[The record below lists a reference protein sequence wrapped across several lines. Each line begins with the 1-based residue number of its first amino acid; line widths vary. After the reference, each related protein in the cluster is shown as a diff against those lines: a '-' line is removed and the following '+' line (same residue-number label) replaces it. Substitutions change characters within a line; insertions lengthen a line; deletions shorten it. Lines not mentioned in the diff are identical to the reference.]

1 VRCPSG
7 HQNPSGVNPCGE
19 CGEPIDESLIA
30 QAMMFIKRWRTALSG
45 RGYVVFGGIAGL
57 ILLIVVG
64 SAGWSSWNK
73 SQLLDRFDAAITADS
88 LRDAEVVVAAMQEID
103 AQEQRFIDAA
113 ALLSA
118 LEESRAH
125 FDKAAELQAEGDYR
139 AAYAEYFLVDQRDV
153 ARFDRAQAK
162 AIEVQQL
169 FEQDLLAAVEAKLE
183 DDPRQAFWDIQNES
197 DFLTNSADVV
207 DMRNQAAQATMND
220 AENTMKSLV
229 DAGNII
235 GAAKRWNLTSDAL
248 LEFAPEFETQT
259 EWFATIWEADKAD
272 ALTKVYSWTGG
283 PDGLTRYFDKKA
295 VQYKLSGGEI
305 TWITADALE
314 LHLYQESD
322 RLSLYLKAMLYNL
335 SWVMTESVVATID
348 GESWDLGFSAD
359 QIEQYEGT
367 RNVWEGGWKP
377 VSAPDID
384 QLMSI
389 AMSKTTTIKFS
400 GTDGESSFTLK
411 AADKAGIQNML
422 LAYFALGGDPRSFW

>member
-7 HQNPSGVNPCGE
+7 HQNPSGENPCGE
-19 CGEPIDESLIA
+19 CGVSIDEAFTSQASLFFA
-30 QAMMFIKRWRTALSG
+30 HWRTALSG
-45 RGYVVFGGIAGL
+45 RGYLVFGGIAGL
-57 ILLIVVG
+57 ILLVLVG
-64 SAGWSSWNK
+64 SAAWSSWNK
-73 SQLLDRFDAAITADS
+73 AQLLDRFDAAISADS
-88 LRDAEVVVAAMQEID
+88 LRDADVVVSQMLETD
-103 AQEQRFIDAA
+103 ADEQRFSDAA
-113 ALLSA
+113 ALLDL
-118 LEESRAH
+118 LEESRSH
-125 FDKAAELQAEGDYR
+125 FDTAAQLQAEGDYR
-139 AAYAEYFLVDQRDV
+139 AAYAEYVLVDQRDG

-169 FEQDLLAAVEAKLE
+169 FEQDLLAAVAAKLE

-207 DMRNQAAQATMND
+207 DMRIQAAQATMDD

-248 LEFAPEFETQT
+248 LEFATEFEKQT
-259 EWFATIWEADKAD
+259 EWFATTWEAEKAE
-272 ALTKVYSWTGG
+272 ALAKVYSWTGG
-283 PDGLTRYFDKKA
+283 PDGLTRYFDKQA
-295 VQYKLSGGEI
+295 VQYKLSAGEI

-314 LHLYQESD
+314 LHLYRESD
-322 RLSLYLKAMLYNL
+322 SLSLYLKAMLYNP

-367 RNVWEGGWKP
+367 RNAWEGGWKSL
-377 VSAPDID
+377 SATDID
-384 QLMSI
+384 HLMNI
-389 AMSKTTTIKFS
+389 AMSKTTTITFS
-400 GTDGESSFTLK
+400 GTDGESSFTLN

>member
-1 VRCPSG
+1 
-7 HQNPSGVNPCGE
+7 
-19 CGEPIDESLIA
+19 
-30 QAMMFIKRWRTALSG
+30 
-45 RGYVVFGGIAGL
+45 
-57 ILLIVVG
+57 
-64 SAGWSSWNK
+64 
-73 SQLLDRFDAAITADS
+73 
-88 LRDAEVVVAAMQEID
+88 
-103 AQEQRFIDAA
+103 
-113 ALLSA
+113 
-118 LEESRAH
+118 
-125 FDKAAELQAEGDYR
+125 
-139 AAYAEYFLVDQRDV
+139 
-153 ARFDRAQAK
+153 
-162 AIEVQQL
+162 
-169 FEQDLLAAVEAKLE
+169 VEAKLE

-207 DMRNQAAQATMND
+207 EMRNQAAQATMND

>member
-1 VRCPSG
+1 
-7 HQNPSGVNPCGE
+7 
-19 CGEPIDESLIA
+19 
-30 QAMMFIKRWRTALSG
+30 MMFIKRWRTALSG

-207 DMRNQAAQATMND
+207 VMRNQAAQATMDD

-348 GESWDLGFSAD
+348 GESW
-359 QIEQYEGT
+359 
-367 RNVWEGGWKP
+367 
-377 VSAPDID
+377 
-384 QLMSI
+384 
-389 AMSKTTTIKFS
+389 
-400 GTDGESSFTLK
+400 
-411 AADKAGIQNML
+411 
-422 LAYFALGGDPRSFW
+422 